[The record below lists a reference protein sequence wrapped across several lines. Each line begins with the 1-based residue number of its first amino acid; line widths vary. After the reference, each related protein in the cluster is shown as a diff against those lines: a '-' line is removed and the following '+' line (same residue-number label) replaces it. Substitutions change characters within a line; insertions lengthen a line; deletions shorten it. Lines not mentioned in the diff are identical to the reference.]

1 MNDLNYSNIFLRMSI
16 QLEKAEK
23 NMRRTTKAAS
33 TYRDELSKLNSKVI
47 LTEQTISNITNEKE
61 KKIRDLEYE
70 LKQAKEEIEK
80 EKELRRLEQ
89 EKKTKSKICTI
100 S

>member
-1 MNDLNYSNIFLRMSI
+1 MSI

-23 NMRRTTKAAS
+23 NMKRTTKAAA
-33 TYRDELSKLNSKVI
+33 TYREELTKLNSKSL
-47 LTEQTISNITNEKE
+47 LTEKLITNITNITNEKE
-61 KKIRDLEYE
+61 KRISELEDE
-70 LKQAKEEIEK
+70 LRKAKDEIEK
-80 EKELRRLEQ
+80 EKELKRIEQ